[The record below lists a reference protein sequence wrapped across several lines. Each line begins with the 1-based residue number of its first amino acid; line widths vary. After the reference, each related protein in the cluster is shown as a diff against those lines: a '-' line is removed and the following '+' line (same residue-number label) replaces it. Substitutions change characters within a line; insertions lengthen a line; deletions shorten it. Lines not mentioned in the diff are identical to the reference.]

1 MGKRYAPR
9 RGLRHGVL
17 VVPIVM
23 LVLLCAAIAD
33 ASYASGQD
41 SLNCPK
47 EEQLPSAGPGAACVS
62 PEAWGAVG
70 VLEGRGVE
78 YRRDDGFMGRV
89 IVETVEEIGLS
100 RSRPILQQAALN
112 ILSAVKNLTHD
123 GHVEIVSLDF
133 DAAFPGGQRLSYR
146 AKPLGVPFV
155 FVSTVLVVRDDI
167 VIEFSTWRPVSA
179 PSQADMAAH
188 SEFVT
193 AIVSEPPSLG
203 G

>member
-1 MGKRYAPR
+1 MGKRYVPR
-9 RGLRHGVL
+9 RGLRHGFL
-17 VVPIVM
+17 VFPIAM
-23 LVLLCAAIAD
+23 MVLLCVAMAD
-33 ASYASGQD
+33 ESYASGED
-41 SLNCPK
+41 SFDCPN
-47 EEQLPSAGPGAACVS
+47 EQQLPSAGSSTSCVS
-62 PEAWGAVG
+62 PEAWDAVG

-100 RSRPILQQAALN
+100 RSGPILQQAALN
-112 ILSAVKNLTHD
+112 ILSTVKNLTHD

-133 DAAFPGGQRLSYR
+133 DAAFPERQRLSYQ

-167 VIEFSTWRPVSA
+167 VIELSTWRPVST
-179 PSQADMAAH
+179 PSQADLSAH

-193 AIVSEPPSLG
+193 AIASKPPSLG